1 MKKQIAALL
10 MSTSLVLPI
19 GAVASADSSS
29 IDNSSAAVSSS
40 NSEVQVIN
48 LGTSGND
55 AYLASNPP
63 LLTDNSNNSIIT
75 PMSTDGQNMSYS
87 FSNVSSL
94 VWSRSPLPTHRYG
107 KISLKVVQDTG
118 SRSTPAVANYQFLTK
133 DYKNKSEV
141 IQVNGN
147 VTDRSDEITPCIP
160 VTFRNPVA
168 CLRLEKIISII
179 LFSPS
184 NTSLFSFSLSPLTS
198 RPF

>member
-48 LGTSGND
+48 LGVTGND

-63 LLTDNSNNSIIT
+63 VLTDKSNDHIIT
-75 PMSTDGQNMSYS
+75 PLATDGQNISYD
-87 FSNVSSL
+87 FYRVSDRIWAS
-94 VWSRSPLPTHRYG
+94 SPLPTYRSG
-107 KISLKVVQDTG
+107 KISLTLVQDTG
-118 SRSTPAVANYQFLTK
+118 ISSKPAVVNYQFLTK
-133 DYKNKSEV
+133 DYNKKSEV

-147 VTDRSDEITPCIP
+147 VNNQTITFYDVPQG
-160 VTFRNPVA
+160 TASNPVY
-168 CLRLEKIISII
+168 LLIGNHSGYEISG
-179 LFSPS
+179 
-184 NTSLFSFSLSPLTS
+184 NGYTN
-198 RPF
+198 